1 MNKGKRRIDRMNS
14 FVVGIDLG
22 EKESDAC
29 YMSPDGEIKEGFKF
43 PMNKEGYTEFRKK
56 IPVETRIA
64 FEASGSAYAVSKA
77 LKDLGYNDITVAHP
91 KELSWITKSKKKN
104 DRVDSTKLAKLHH
117 VGMIPESHLLDEND
131 RIFRDLLI
139 QRVKLGRSTSSTKN
153 SITGYLRREGIFDNL
168 PKSDDNFSVKRR
180 KAMKEIRFN
189 NQKDLVLK
197 TMIERLEFFEKQ
209 IISLENEIKKTA
221 KESEDV
227 KLLMSIPGIDYYL
240 ASLLSSYIGDVSRF
254 ETSDKLASFFG
265 IITSTKDSSTIK
277 RRGHMS
283 KEGSQ
288 TARWALSIAVDTIIL
303 RNKSIREYYDSVKN
317 RKGSAKF
324 AHVSTM
330 RKLIRMIFTML
341 KERKEWKYE
350 NPGLTESKLSRLE
363 EA

>member
-1 MNKGKRRIDRMNS
+1 M
-14 FVVGIDLG
+14 
-22 EKESDAC
+22 
-29 YMSPDGEIKEGFKF
+29 
-43 PMNKEGYTEFRKK
+43 
-56 IPVETRIA
+56 
-64 FEASGSAYAVSKA
+64 
-77 LKDLGYNDITVAHP
+77 KDLGYNDITVAHP

-104 DRVDSTKLAKLHH
+104 DRVDSVKLAKLHL

-131 RIFRDLLI
+131 RIFHDLLI
-139 QRVKLGRSTSSTKN
+139 QRVKLGRSISSTKN
-153 SITGYLRREGIFDNL
+153 SIIGYLKREGIFDNL
-168 PKSDDNFSVKRR
+168 PESNDNFSVKRR
-180 KAMKEIRFN
+180 KAMREIRFN
-189 NQKDLVLK
+189 NQKDLVLT

-209 IISLENEIKKTA
+209 IIPLEREIKKTA

-283 KEGSQ
+283 KEGAQ
-288 TARWALSIAVDTIIL
+288 TARWPLSLAVDTVMM
-303 RNKSIREYYDSVKN
+303 RNKPIREYYDSVKN
-317 RKGSAKF
+317 RKGSGKF

-341 KERKEWKYE
+341 KEGKKWKYE
-350 NPGLTESKLSRLE
+350 NPALTENKFSKLV

>member
-1 MNKGKRRIDRMNS
+1 
-14 FVVGIDLG
+14 
-22 EKESDAC
+22 
-29 YMSPDGEIKEGFKF
+29 
-43 PMNKEGYTEFRKK
+43 
-56 IPVETRIA
+56 
-64 FEASGSAYAVSKA
+64 
-77 LKDLGYNDITVAHP
+77 
-91 KELSWITKSKKKN
+91 
-104 DRVDSTKLAKLHH
+104 
-117 VGMIPESHLLDEND
+117 MIPESHLLDEND
-131 RIFRDLLI
+131 RIFRDILI
-139 QRVKLGRSTSSTKN
+139 QRVKLGRSISSTKN
-153 SITGYLRREGIFDNL
+153 SITGYLKREGIFENL
-168 PKSDDNFSVKRR
+168 PKTEDNFSVKRR

-197 TMIERLEFFEKQ
+197 TMIDRLEFFEKQ
-209 IISLENEIKKTA
+209 IIPLEREIKKNA

-227 KLLMSIPGIDYYL
+227 KLLMSIPGIDYHL

-283 KEGSQ
+283 KEGAR

-317 RKGSAKF
+317 RKGSGKF

>member
-1 MNKGKRRIDRMNS
+1 MNKGKRRIDPMNS

-22 EKESDAC
+22 EKESNAC

-43 PMNKEGYTEFRKK
+43 LMNKEGYSEFRKK
-56 IPVETRIA
+56 IPLETRIA
-64 FEASGSAYAVSKA
+64 FEASGSAYAVSNQ
-77 LKDLGYNDITVAHP
+77 LKGLGYNDITVAHP

-104 DRVDSTKLAKLHH
+104 DRVDSIKLAKLHL
-117 VGMIPESHLLDEND
+117 VGMIPESHLLDENE

-139 QRVKLGRSTSSTKN
+139 QRVKLGKSISSTKN
-153 SITGYLRREGIFDNL
+153 SIIGYLKREGLFETLPETDN
-168 PKSDDNFSVKRR
+168 NFSVKRR

-189 NQKDLVLK
+189 NQKDIVLT
-197 TMIERLEFFEKQ
+197 TMIDRLEFFEKQ
-209 IISLENEIKKTA
+209 SVSLEVEIKRSA

-240 ASLLSSYIGDVSRF
+240 ASLLSSYIGNVKRF

-265 IITSTKDSSTIK
+265 VITSTKDSSTIK

-288 TARWALSIAVDTIIL
+288 TARWVLSIAVDTIIL

-330 RKLIRMIFTML
+330 RILIRMIFTML
-341 KERKEWKYE
+341 KDRKEWKYE

>member
-1 MNKGKRRIDRMNS
+1 MNKGKRRIDPMNS

-22 EKESDAC
+22 EKESNAC

-43 PMNKEGYTEFRKK
+43 LMNKEGYSEFRKK
-56 IPVETRIA
+56 IPLETRIA
-64 FEASGSAYAVSKA
+64 FEASGSAYAVSNQ
-77 LKDLGYNDITVAHP
+77 LKGLGYNDITVAHP

-104 DRVDSTKLAKLHH
+104 DRVDSIKLAKLHL
-117 VGMIPESHLLDEND
+117 VGMIPESHLLDENE
-131 RIFRDLLI
+131 RIFRDLMI
-139 QRVKLGRSTSSTKN
+139 QRVKLGKSISSTKN
-153 SITGYLRREGIFDNL
+153 SIIGYLKREGLFETLPETDN
-168 PKSDDNFSVKRR
+168 NFSVKRR
-180 KAMKEIRFN
+180 KVMKEIRFN
-189 NQKDLVLK
+189 NQKDLIMK
-197 TMIERLEFFEKQ
+197 TMIDRLEFFEKQ
-209 IISLENEIKKTA
+209 IIQLENEIKRSA

-288 TARWALSIAVDTIIL
+288 TARWVLSIAVDTIIL

-317 RKGSAKF
+317 RKGSGKF

-350 NPGLTESKLSRLE
+350 NAALTQSKISKME
-363 EA
+363 VE